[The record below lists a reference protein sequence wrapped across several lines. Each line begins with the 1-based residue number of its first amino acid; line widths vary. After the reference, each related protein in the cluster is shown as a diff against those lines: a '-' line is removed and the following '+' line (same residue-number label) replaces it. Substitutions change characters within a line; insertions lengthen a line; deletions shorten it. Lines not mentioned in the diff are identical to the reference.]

1 MSEEKIQVEVKTD
14 SDSIFI
20 TASKKNVFSAIDIPC
35 SDLQCLQ
42 EIQGFFESFDKADKR
57 EVD

>member
-1 MSEEKIQVEVKTD
+1 MSDEKIKVEVMAD

-20 TASKKNVFSAIDIPC
+20 TASKKNVVSAVDIPC

-42 EIQGFFESFDKADKR
+42 EIQGFFESFEKADKV